1 MAEIYPAPSP
11 VAYKYE
17 PYPEK
22 KYPPFTKRD
31 TLFAAL
37 FGVSSFLLIAFGT
50 KGFHFGFSIFYLF
63 HLLITALYGYKKGKK
78 AYRIYCAVRTA
89 VIVCRFY
96 TYRRQ

>member
-1 MAEIYPAPSP
+1 MAEIYPTSSP
-11 VAYKYE
+11 TVHKYE

-37 FGVSSFLLIAFGT
+37 FGVSSFLLIDFGT

-63 HLLITALYGYKKGKK
+63 HLLITALYGYKK
-78 AYRIYCAVRTA
+78 
-89 VIVCRFY
+89 
-96 TYRRQ
+96 